1 MRVVLRWGLM
11 PALGVV
17 IIAVASGAI
26 MYSQQHIPASHGSPG
41 SEDATRATID
51 LGRWL
56 FYDQRLSAN
65 HRIACA
71 SCHRQEFGFSD
82 GRMTPVGVAGVPLPR
97 NAPGLFNSAEL
108 PALTWA
114 DPARTDLAQ
123 QVAHALFATQPPEM
137 GAAGNERAIL
147 DRLRADPAY
156 PSRFAAA
163 FPADADPVT
172 WPRVIEALAAFA
184 GSLAARDTPYDRYVY
199 QQEDDAMTP
208 EARRGMALFF
218 SPGLACGRCHVDIV
232 PPDRATPPR
241 WSDLAYLAT
250 GAGRSTDRGLA
261 ELTGDPSDA
270 YRFRVPPLRNVAV
283 TAPYMHDG
291 SLPTLDA
298 VVRFYES
305 GGQAGAGAEPER
317 LAARH
322 PLVAGFVLSDA
333 ERRDLIAFLH
343 ALTDEHALC
352 APEFADPFAAP

>member
-1 MRVVLRWGLM
+1 MPVLG
-11 PALGVV
+11 AV
-17 IIAVASGAI
+17 IITVASSVI
-26 MYSQQHIPASHGSPG
+26 MHSQRHTPASHDVPG
-41 SEDATRATID
+41 SDDATHAMID

-56 FYDQRLSAN
+56 FYDPRLSAN
-65 HRIACA
+65 EHIACA
-71 SCHRQEFGFSD
+71 SCHRQELGFSD
-82 GRMTPVGVAGVPLPR
+82 GHATPVGVTGMPLPR

-114 DPARTDLAQ
+114 DPARTRLAQ

-147 DRLRADPAY
+147 ERLRADPAY
-156 PSRFAAA
+156 PPRFAAA
-163 FPADADPVT
+163 FPADADPVA

-184 GSLAARDTPYDRYVY
+184 GSLSARDTPYDRAVY
-199 QQEDDAMTP
+199 QGDDDAMTL

-232 PPDRATPPR
+232 SPDRATPPR

-250 GAGRSTDRGLA
+250 GAGRSADRGLA
-261 ELTGDPSDA
+261 QITGDPSDA

-305 GGQAGAGAEPER
+305 GGRAGAGAEPER

-322 PLVAGFVLSDA
+322 PLVAGFVLSDD

-343 ALTDEHALC
+343 ALTDERALR
-352 APEFADPFAAP
+352 APEFADPFAAPE